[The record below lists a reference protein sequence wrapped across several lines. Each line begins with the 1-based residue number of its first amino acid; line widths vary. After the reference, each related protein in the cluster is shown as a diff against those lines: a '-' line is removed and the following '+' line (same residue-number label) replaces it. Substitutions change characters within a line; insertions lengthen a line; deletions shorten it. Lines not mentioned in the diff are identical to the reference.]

1 MPKTILVVDDD
12 RLGTEL
18 VKRKLESQGYAILT
32 AINGL
37 QALEHLGSQ
46 IPDLIILDVNMPD
59 MNGYSFIQEK
69 NKTPQFVKIPVVM
82 LTASKETAPLFKRYG
97 VRGYLLKPLNL
108 QELFDKVVEV
118 IGPPEKP
125 LSS

>member
-1 MPKTILVVDDD
+1 MPKSILVVDDD

-18 VKRKLESQGYAILT
+18 VKHKLVEQGYAVFT
-32 AINGL
+32 AANGL
-37 QALEHLGSQ
+37 QALQSVKAQ

-59 MNGYSFIQEK
+59 MNGYAFIQEK
-69 NKTPQFVKIPVVM
+69 NKVPEYVKIPVVM

-97 VRGYLLKPLNL
+97 VKGYLLKPIDM
-108 QELFDKVVEV
+108 QELLKKVAEV
-118 IGPPEKP
+118 VGPIEGT